1 MSMAFHP
8 FRHLFEAQSAIMREL
23 KEIKKIMADQTQQN
37 SVGFADVQAAVT
49 QIVND
54 NTAQNNAVANQIKE
68 VQQLIQDFAAKSQ
81 GGDGG
86 PSQADFQ
93 GVIAQLQAVHSL
105 VQQNTASIQAS
116 ATAVTE
122 ADPNAAGTQDP
133 TPAPEPTPTPGT
145 PETPVAGQVTP
156 TGLDEGTTTSS
167 SGVGDGAHG
176 LE

>member
-1 MSMAFHP
+1 MCMAFNP
-8 FRHLFEAQSAIMREL
+8 FRRLFEAQSAIMREL
-23 KEIKKIMADQTQQN
+23 REIKRIMADQTEQTT
-37 SVGFADVQAAVT
+37 VGFADVQAAVN

-81 GGDGG
+81 GDGSG

-116 ATAVTE
+116 GTAITE
-122 ADPNAAGTQDP
+122 ADPNAAGTP
-133 TPAPEPTPTPGT
+133 TAL
-145 PETPVAGQVTP
+145 VTAVVCP
-156 TGLDEGTTTSS
+156 DRSDTRRSLNPNGNS
-167 SGVGDGAHG
+167 
-176 LE
+176 